1 MRNAYKTNTKQKY
14 VMMVTSEDERYN
26 PNYPNGGGIWIK
38 GDVVSEKSTMRTIC
52 TKSGYL
58 TMQGSFSYCESDGYF
73 TANASKAALFLFIAN
88 NNLYVTL
95 TSGTFGETSPTHTNG
110 IELNGN
116 IEVLF
121 LKELASIENTTI

>member
-1 MRNAYKTNTKQKY
+1 
-14 VMMVTSEDERYN
+14 
-26 PNYPNGGGIWIK
+26 
-38 GDVVSEKSTMRTIC
+38 
-52 TKSGYL
+52 
-58 TMQGSFSYCESDGYF
+58 MQGSFSYSESDGYF
-73 TANASKAALFLFIAN
+73 TAKQSRHFFLFIAN

-95 TSGTFGETSPTHTNG
+95 TSGNFGETVFTHTNG